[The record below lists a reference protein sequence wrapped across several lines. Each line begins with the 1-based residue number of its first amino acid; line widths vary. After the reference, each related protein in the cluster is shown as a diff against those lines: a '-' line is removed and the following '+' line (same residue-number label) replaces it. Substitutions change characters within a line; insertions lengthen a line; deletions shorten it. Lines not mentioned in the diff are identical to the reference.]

1 MYSTKAIAK
10 KVQNGKFKVITIE
23 RGWTSENDIDI
34 EIKFCGFSPFNDVH
48 FANYDWGYKPGV
60 LNVAGHEI
68 AGIVSKVGENVKAW
82 LNISFFSNQNSS
94 FQIKIFMT
102 NFQFSYTVCFKK
114 SLIPFQNGLSN
125 NELTNI
131 EQILYQIHFS
141 IYFYFTK
148 N

>member
-48 FANYDWGYKPGV
+48 FSNYDWGYKPGV

-114 SLIPFQNGLSN
+114 I
-125 NELTNI
+125 
-131 EQILYQIHFS
+131 
-141 IYFYFTK
+141 
-148 N
+148 

>member
-10 KVQNGKFKVITIE
+10 KIQNGKFKVITIE

-68 AGIVSKVGENVKAW
+68 AGIISKVGENVKAW
-82 LNISFFSNQNSS
+82 LNISFFSNQNYF
-94 FQIKIFMT
+94 FQIKIRFL
-102 NFQFSYTVCFKK
+102 K
-114 SLIPFQNGLSN
+114 SKS
-125 NELTNI
+125 
-131 EQILYQIHFS
+131 S
-141 IYFYFTK
+141 
-148 N
+148 

>member
-34 EIKFCGFSPFNDVH
+34 DIIFCGFSPFNDVH

-68 AGIVSKVGENVKAW
+68 AGIVSKVGKNVTAW
-82 LNISFFSNQNSS
+82 LNISFFSN
-94 FQIKIFMT
+94 
-102 NFQFSYTVCFKK
+102 
-114 SLIPFQNGLSN
+114 
-125 NELTNI
+125 
-131 EQILYQIHFS
+131 
-141 IYFYFTK
+141 
-148 N
+148 

>member
-68 AGIVSKVGENVKAW
+68 AGIVSKVGKNVTAW
-82 LNISFFSNQNSS
+82 LNISFISN
-94 FQIKIFMT
+94 
-102 NFQFSYTVCFKK
+102 
-114 SLIPFQNGLSN
+114 
-125 NELTNI
+125 
-131 EQILYQIHFS
+131 
-141 IYFYFTK
+141 
-148 N
+148 